1 MLPEKLTAG
10 EVAARLGVK
19 SGMVRRYALAFEGV
33 TGIALE
39 VDSVRGRLYPL
50 PVVETLEAARAYL
63 LAHPG
68 ESVEGA
74 LRAVTGQADE
84 GAAQSPAR
92 VPSIL
97 TPAELKAALLEML
110 GEAQAPVLAALE
122 EERERGRLMQTEM
135 QKMNSEL
142 NMLRSEISAARAA
155 VTGVSE
161 QVRELPA
168 PPPLAPVLDHLT
180 AQAQETETLRAQVE
194 HLTSELTAARST
206 VERLEVMTRAA
217 LPAQAPEPEAPR
229 PTGVLGALAR
239 FLTGR

>member
-122 EERERGRLMQTEM
+122 EERERGRLMQAEM
-135 QKMNSEL
+135 QKMSSEL
-142 NMLRSEISAARAA
+142 NTLRSEISAARAA
-155 VTGVSE
+155 VTGVSD

-168 PPPLAPVLDHLT
+168 PVLDQLQ
-180 AQAQETETLRAQVE
+180 AQATSNATIRAQVE
-194 HLTSELTAARST
+194 QLTAELGEARST
-206 VERLEVMTRAA
+206 VGRLEVMTRAA
-217 LPAQAPEPEAPR
+217 ISTQQATRQEPPR
-229 PTGVLGALAR
+229 TGLLALLAR
-239 FLTGR
+239 LFRA

>member
-97 TPAELKAALLEML
+97 TPAELKAALFEML

-122 EERERGRLMQTEM
+122 EERERGRLMQAEM
-135 QKMNSEL
+135 QKISSEL
-142 NMLRSEISAARAA
+142 NTLRSEISAARAA

-168 PPPLAPVLDHLT
+168 PMLDQLQ
-180 AQAQETETLRAQVE
+180 AQATSNATLRAQVE
-194 HLTSELTAARST
+194 QLTAELGEARST
-206 VERLEVMTRAA
+206 VGRLEVMTRAA
-217 LPAQAPEPEAPR
+217 ISTQQATRQEPPR
-229 PTGVLGALAR
+229 TGLLALLAR
-239 FLTGR
+239 LFRA